1 MQRYLCS
8 LLRPPPQTKIRFQ
21 WSKVHPLPQ
30 YFFVPRYTAF
40 YWMSNILFCFSKN
53 PSSSKFGLCCQ
64 WSVLSLEPSMA
75 QQPSSAQNNPK
86 CCLDQKNTKPH
97 SWTRQVLHPR
107 LQGKGDEKPLWVFST
122 LIFWEFIN
130 QMTNS
135 GFNIYSENLDWSF
148 KKNSKKII
156 QLISIHSTYTT
167 RQTLC

>member
-107 LQGKGDEKPLWVFST
+107 LQGKGDEKPLWVFFYSD
-122 LIFWEFIN
+122 LLGVYKPDDKFWIQYIFWEFRLKL
-130 QMTNS
+130 Q
-135 GFNIYSENLDWSF
+135 EEL
-148 KKNSKKII
+148 
-156 QLISIHSTYTT
+156 
-167 RQTLC
+167 